1 MVEFECVECG
11 EVVSATTIN
20 EAEVAHW
27 GCSQTAQSE
36 G

>member
-11 EVVSATTIN
+11 EVVSATN
-20 EAEVAHW
+20 AHEAEATHW
-27 GCSQTAQSE
+27 GCSQSAQAN